1 MFHKR
6 FRAPL
11 QVADKPNLGEELPYL
26 LAAWRYETARSCQYS
41 WPILRD
47 HWHPTF
53 DLPILVTIYSL
64 CFGDCWLTCSLQL
77 AKFAHPFEGDYCDY
91 RSFSGR
97 TLILNELQVCH
108 GVCAHHIHRPCK
120 NLKKWLTH
128 HPQNG
133 VVLFVRGQSFI
144 RFIQQ
149 CRHNRAMKPIAF
161 GSLRA
166 PPGAHESE
174 R

>member
-1 MFHKR
+1 MK
-6 FRAPL
+6 
-11 QVADKPNLGEELPYL
+11 VWDCKIM
-26 LAAWRYETARSCQYS
+26 
-41 WPILRD
+41 PILLTD
-47 HWHPTF
+47 PAGPLAPYFWPAHTCNHLF
-53 DLPILVTIYSL
+53 LS
-64 CFGDCWLTCSLQL
+64 FGDCWLTCSLQL